1 MVATRKRHNGWWLYI
16 PFYNLNVVPRR
27 CYIFRNKL
35 GNSKNKTKNIWNC
48 TPLKILQWSPK
59 AKRAECSLAHLQ
71 SLSRVRLFANPR
83 TAARQ
88 ASLSITNSQSLLKLT
103 SIESVMPSNHLIL
116 CRPLLLPPSIFPSI
130 RVFFNESVHSIRWSK
145 YWRSLSF
152 SPSMNIQDWLPL
164 GCTGWISLLSKGLS
178 GVFSS
183 TTVQKHHFSGL
194 HLSL

>member
-88 ASLSITNSQSLLKLT
+88 ASLSITNSQSLLKLMSISSDAIQT
-103 SIESVMPSNHLIL
+103 SHPLSSPS
-116 CRPLLLPPSIFPSI
+116 PPAFNLSQHQGLFQWVSSFHQ
-130 RVFFNESVHSIRWSK
+130 VVKVLEELELQSFNEYSG
-145 YWRSLSF
+145 LTSF
-152 SPSMNIQDWLPL
+152 RMHWLDL
-164 GCTGWISLLSKGLS
+164 LAVQGTLKSLL
-178 GVFSS
+178 
-183 TTVQKHHFSGL
+183 QHHS
-194 HLSL
+194 